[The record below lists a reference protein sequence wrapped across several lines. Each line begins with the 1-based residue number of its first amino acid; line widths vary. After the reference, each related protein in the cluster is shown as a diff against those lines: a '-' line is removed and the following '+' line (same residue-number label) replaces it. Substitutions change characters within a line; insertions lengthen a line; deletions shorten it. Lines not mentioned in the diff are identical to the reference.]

1 MSDKIV
7 SIINRMHRYPFGLRS
22 NVEASKK
29 ELEKLQKEKSKLK
42 EEEEKHSEEV
52 KLLKEQGGSFAFL
65 MSDQNQCVGA
75 HHLASLSGQIGEP
88 ILLGFFVVLQAT
100 LSTFAGEDLH
110 NMIALDFLEQGS
122 HSFKNRGFPSPTSM
136 AVDGGQNVAVVDDSK
151 GSYLSFQTNN
161 MGFDAS
167 SRIRNIIKSSFDS
180 RSWRPLEK
188 TRPLSLIL
196 GLKAPYLQC
205 NNGIFSPILSP
216 LLLSS
221 SSIKLIFFP
230 EKLQVVSIVIGHD
243 LDVTPPDKLIT
254 GKSNPFFLQW

>member
-65 MSDQNQCVGA
+65 MSDQNQCGSSKSIHNLAEGSSPCRNRCGDLGVGA

-122 HSFKNRGFPSPTSM
+122 HSFKNRGFPSPTSL

-167 SRIRNIIKSSFDS
+167 SRIRNIIKELQPSNTIFTKFSDKWELRRREIRIPTKRNYLS
-180 RSWRPLEK
+180 RILTVIDDIILMLNLWTL
-188 TRPLSLIL
+188 LIEEQNY
-196 GLKAPYLQC
+196 A
-205 NNGIFSPILSP
+205 
-216 LLLSS
+216 
-221 SSIKLIFFP
+221 
-230 EKLQVVSIVIGHD
+230 
-243 LDVTPPDKLIT
+243 
-254 GKSNPFFLQW
+254 